1 LQIAKEILEINPE
14 HRIIFASAYIKETL
28 VESVK
33 ELKRVVEL
41 IQKPFSRSELV
52 DVIENREAYGGLK
65 MLMSTTREIIKDTDN
80 PSGD

>member
-1 LQIAKEILEINPE
+1 LNSIDFAVSHIVGLTKKCKPKKDGLQIAKEILEINPE

-41 IQKPFSRSELV
+41 YKSPFQCL
-52 DVIENREAYGGLK
+52 NW
-65 MLMSTTREIIKDTDN
+65 
-80 PSGD
+80 